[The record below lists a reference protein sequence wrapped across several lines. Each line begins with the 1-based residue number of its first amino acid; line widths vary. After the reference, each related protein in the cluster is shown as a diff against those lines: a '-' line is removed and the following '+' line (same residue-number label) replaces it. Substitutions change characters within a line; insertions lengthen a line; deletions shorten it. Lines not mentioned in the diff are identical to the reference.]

1 MNITS
6 IKLTNRQTN
15 ENCFGV
21 SQNILLQ
28 YFTNPEILLYQRH
41 RRNLQKVARRTGC
54 YGTEML
60 HFWDKF
66 TTQDNVF
73 FIRAFCLSSH
83 RRWVTWNN
91 KLKPFLIEEKNRI
104 TAYLGSIEFCSS
116 LRIVLIDSMWY
127 IPMNTSM
134 WYIPMDTFNVIYI
147 PMNTSSVLHVCP
159 FG

>member
-6 IKLTNRQTN
+6 IKLTNRQLWRFTKYN
-15 ENCFGV
+15 YYNISLILKSCFINAIGE
-21 SQNILLQ
+21 IFKKLQ
-28 YFTNPEILLYQRH
+28 EGRVVMGRKCFIF
-41 RRNLQKVARRTGC
+41 
-54 YGTEML
+54 GTSL
-60 HFWDKF
+60 PL
-66 TTQDNVF
+66 TTMFF